1 MAIRDVTIQLIRRCQ
16 RRDPEAFEE
25 LYREIAHELFNWI
38 FSILRNYD
46 DTDEVL
52 QESLIRVFKHIGSL
66 KEAEKF
72 PQWSIRIAINQCY
85 THRSRK
91 HRTEHYPL
99 NEEILVKTESSRFK
113 PREVANPRQVLMQ
126 KEVLGEINA
135 AIANLPPKQR
145 TAIVLFEVKG
155 HSIRE
160 IASLLSCSEGAVK
173 FNIHQARK
181 KLRRELQHHLGRIR
195 QQKMSPGSG

>member
-1 MAIRDVTIQLIRRCQ
+1 VAISDVSTQLIKRCQ
-16 RRDPEAFEE
+16 LGEPEAFEE
-25 LYREIAHELFNWI
+25 LCRQIIHELFNWV
-38 FSILRNYD
+38 FSILRDPD

-52 QESLIRVFKHIGSL
+52 QESLIRVFKHIGTL
-66 KEAEKF
+66 KEADKF
-72 PQWSIRIAINQCY
+72 PQWLIRIAINQCY

-91 HRTEHYPL
+91 SRTEHYSL
-99 NEEILVKTESSRFK
+99 SEEIMVKTESNLFH

-135 AIANLPPKQR
+135 AIAKLPPKQR
-145 TAIVLFEVKG
+145 TAIMLFEVKG

-160 IASLLSCSEGAVK
+160 IAALLRCSEGAVK

-195 QQKMSPGSG
+195 RQQ

>member
-1 MAIRDVTIQLIRRCQ
+1 MAIRDVTLQLIRRCQ
-16 RRDPEAFEE
+16 RGDPEAFEE
-25 LYREIAHELFNWI
+25 LYRQIAHELFNWI
-38 FSILRNYD
+38 FSILRDYD

-52 QESLIRVFKHIGSL
+52 QESLIRVFKHIHAL

-72 PQWSIRIAINQCY
+72 PQWLIRISINQCH

-91 HRTEHYPL
+91 QRTEHYSL
-99 NEEILVKTESSRFK
+99 CEEILVKAESKMFR

-135 AIANLPPKQR
+135 AIAKLPPKQR
-145 TAIVLFEVKG
+145 TAIMLFEVKG

-195 QQKMSPGSG
+195 QQE